1 MIALHIT
8 NSILPSLVSRGRALC
23 IPFYLFRFSSL
34 PLHLLDAGFAP
45 HSFDGII
52 IDTGCS
58 SAQWKDSKRGF
69 CPAQNGILDLRM
81 DEAESNCNSPTASEV
96 LQHIDE
102 RSLYKMLKTYS
113 ELGTWAK
120 YVASAII
127 EARYMF
133 HQFQTT
139 QVSKHIL

>member
-1 MIALHIT
+1 M
-8 NSILPSLVSRGRALC
+8 
-23 IPFYLFRFSSL
+23 
-34 PLHLLDAGFAP
+34 PLHLLDAGFDP
-45 HSFDGII
+45 RSFDGII

-58 SAQWKDSKRGF
+58 SAQWKDSTRGF
-69 CPAQNGILDLRM
+69 CPTKKGTLDLRM
-81 DEAESNCNSPTASEV
+81 DEADSNCNSPTASEV

-102 RSLYKMLKTYS
+102 KSLYKMIKTYS

-139 QVSKHIL
+139 QVRKQILLYLYLKY